1 MFLSVFL
8 AQTHVQLFVWCFL
21 TLSSP
26 CCYQCQCQHLFSP
39 FPVIVSPPWSL
50 QPSPPT
56 CENLILSAVPLGFFL
71 TCSRLAKC
79 LPYLPYLPLEQGQW
93 ELPFCFW
100 MDLNRIQL
108 ASPNKNQEY
117 YLIFQKATFDQM
129 LLERYTSPP
138 NLCTSQD
145 DGIFRNHFFLN
156 CMCLHTKRS
165 LKHALPLWLLL
176 ILQGVPA
183 DAGKYTLSQV
193 SFPPSRV
200 VIICPGCQETGQI
213 LLGQEH
219 LLSIPVLL
227 TNDFGDTGQQS
238 TWAQHTSEP
247 RAWEKCQVPVPITS
261 WLCTRAPSSLLEMQT
276 HGPYRSGDL
285 LLPDL
290 PVTDLFLGFMIV
302 PGYLS
307 CHPKHPLFINFLSE
321 IFMSPTA
328 TLSSGLG
335 NM

>member
-1 MFLSVFL
+1 
-8 AQTHVQLFVWCFL
+8 
-21 TLSSP
+21 
-26 CCYQCQCQHLFSP
+26 
-39 FPVIVSPPWSL
+39 
-50 QPSPPT
+50 
-56 CENLILSAVPLGFFL
+56 
-71 TCSRLAKC
+71 
-79 LPYLPYLPLEQGQW
+79 
-93 ELPFCFW
+93 
-100 MDLNRIQL
+100 
-108 ASPNKNQEY
+108 
-117 YLIFQKATFDQM
+117 M

-145 DGIFRNHFFLN
+145 DSIFRKHFFLN

-219 LLSIPVLL
+219 LLTIPVLL
-227 TNDFGDTGQQS
+227 TNGFGDTGQQS
-238 TWAQHTSEP
+238 AWAQHTSEP

-290 PVTDLFLGFMIV
+290 PVTDLVVGFMSI
-302 PGYLS
+302 PGCPS
-307 CHPKHPLFINFLSE
+307 CHPKPPSLHKFPFRELYVTNSYSVIRPEEHVIISDAEKDTKRSAWLSE
-321 IFMSPTA
+321 RKYFPFFLCLS
-328 TLSSGLG
+328 TLAIGQNISDYFSQSSCVAERNHLRGILFWERKIG
-335 NM
+335 DVVQHKPAQLHG